1 MLGLL
6 ICQEHITPTRAIHLT
21 RPLRKIVAVNILSE
35 AHSSRTVLLGTGL
48 EYGLRLGFSIAFRF
62 RLVFVVGSDLLLV
75 SIGIVLVTDGFL
87 ANGVLER
94 YTPVLLEIE
103 LRQTFRLCLDPRAKL
118 RPQRLDVQSEKMM
131 CLRLPV

>member
-62 RLVFVVGSDLLLV
+62 GLVFVVGSDLLLV
-75 SIGIVLVTDGFL
+75 SIGIVFVTDGFL

-103 LRQTFRLCLDPRAKL
+103 LRQTFRLGLDP
-118 RPQRLDVQSEKMM
+118 
-131 CLRLPV
+131 